1 MSAQGQLQGMF
12 GVGTGEM
19 VDGKVERELFVP
31 PYRYGE
37 DVGGE
42 FALPGGREMVPV
54 RVTGPMYQ
62 CSNLSI
68 E

>member
-12 GVGTGEM
+12 GVGTGER
-19 VDGKVERELFVP
+19 VDVKEKELLVP

-42 FALPGGREMVPV
+42 FALSGGREMVPV
-54 RVTGPMYQ
+54 RVVGPMYP
-62 CSNLSI
+62 CSNLSK